1 MEKLVLATNNAHK
14 VHEIKRMLQGSAFAE
29 VITMKEAGLDVEI
42 EETGVTFEENSL
54 LKASVVCKL
63 TGSPAL
69 ADDSGLCVKAL
80 NGAPGVYSARY
91 AGEEHDDNKNIDKL
105 LLALD
110 GVTDRSAEFV
120 TVLSVVYPDGHKV
133 VAVGKT
139 DGYITEKRMGNGGF
153 GYDPVF
159 YSNDLHKTFGEA
171 TEDEKNAV
179 SHRGRALQNLKNI
192 LTK

>member
-29 VITMKEAGLDVEI
+29 VITMKDAGLDVEI
-42 EETGVTFEENSL
+42 EETGTTFEENSL

-63 TGSPAL
+63 TGCPAL

-105 LLALD
+105 LHNLH
-110 GVTDRSAEFV
+110 GVSDRSAEFV
-120 TVLSVVYPDGHKV
+120 TVLSVVYPDGRHV

-139 DGYITEKRMGNGGF
+139 EGHITEKRMGNGGF

-171 TEDEKNAV
+171 SEDEKNAV